1 MVNVNKLKAKFVE
14 RGMSIE
20 QAAEFVGIER
30 SKLYRR
36 FREPT
41 SFSISEV
48 NNIVHALQLTA
59 EDAMA
64 IFFADEVA

>member
-1 MVNVNKLKAKFVE
+1 MVNINKLKAKFVE
-14 RGMSIE
+14 QGMSIE

-36 FREPT
+36 FREPST
-41 SFSISEV
+41 FSINEATI
-48 NNIVHALQLTA
+48 IVRALQLTP
-59 EDAMA
+59 EEAMA

>member
-14 RGMSIE
+14 RGMSVE

-36 FREPT
+36 FRDPT
-41 SFSISEV
+41 LFTVNEV
-48 NNIVHALQLTA
+48 NSIVHALGLTA
-59 EDAMA
+59 EEAMA
-64 IFFADEVA
+64 IFFADGVA